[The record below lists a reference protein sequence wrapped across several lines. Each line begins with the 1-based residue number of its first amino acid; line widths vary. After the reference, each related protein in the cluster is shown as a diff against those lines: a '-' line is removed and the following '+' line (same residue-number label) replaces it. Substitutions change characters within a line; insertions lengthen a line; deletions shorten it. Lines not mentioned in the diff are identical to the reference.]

1 LLASF
6 EAVLP
11 LREPSGL
18 GAPAL
23 RAQVLRRSEG
33 TIGEVTAL
41 LAAAADAA
49 LLAGEER
56 IGTAALERAD
66 YQPPTIRRRIFEQEL
81 R

>member
-1 LLASF
+1 
-6 EAVLP
+6 VLP

-18 GAPAL
+18 GTPAM

-56 IGTAALERAD
+56 IGAAALERAD
-66 YQPPTIRRRIFEQEL
+66 YQPPTVRRRMFEQVL